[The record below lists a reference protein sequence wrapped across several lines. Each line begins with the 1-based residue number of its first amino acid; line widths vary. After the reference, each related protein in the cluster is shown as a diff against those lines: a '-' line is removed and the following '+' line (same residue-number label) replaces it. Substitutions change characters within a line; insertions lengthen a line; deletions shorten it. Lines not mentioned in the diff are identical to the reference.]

1 VNSEQP
7 QLISTDKQIN
17 SLSEM
22 ISYAIIA
29 MDGINVKNAIQY
41 K

>member
-7 QLISTDKQIN
+7 QLIGTDKQIN

-22 ISYAIIA
+22 RGYAIIT
-29 MDGINVKNAIQY
+29 MDGIN
-41 K
+41 